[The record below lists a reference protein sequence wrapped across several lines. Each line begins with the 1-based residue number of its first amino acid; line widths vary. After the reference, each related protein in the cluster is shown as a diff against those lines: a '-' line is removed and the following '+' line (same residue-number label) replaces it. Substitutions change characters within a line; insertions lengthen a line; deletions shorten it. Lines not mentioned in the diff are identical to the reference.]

1 MPRVQANNRPNDWE
15 TVTITKKKPEKPVS
29 MKSEKAV
36 NQARRTGGEIETKTK
51 YGAGANKHGGAIM
64 NTMKLDNETD
74 VLVHKTVSHDLGKIM
89 MQARQAKGL
98 TQKDLA
104 TSVNEK
110 PQIVAEY
117 ESGKAV
123 VNQQILAKLERS
135 LGVKLRGKDLGQP
148 LGPRKKK

>member
-1 MPRVQANNRPNDWE
+1 MPRVAANNRPNDWD
-15 TVTITKKKPEKPVS
+15 TVTITKKRPDKPVNAR
-29 MKSEKAV
+29 SEQAV
-36 NQARRTGGEIETKTK
+36 NQARRQGMEIETKSK
-51 YGAGANKHGGAIM
+51 YGGGANKHGGAIM

-74 VLVHKTVSHDLGKIM
+74 AMAHKTVSHDLGKIM

-110 PQIVAEY
+110 PQIIQEY
-117 ESGKAV
+117 ESGRAV
-123 VNQQILAKLERS
+123 VNQQILAKLERK

-148 LGPRKKK
+148 LGPKKKA